1 MIKNILILFLFVNSI
16 FAIGL
21 KALIIPQSALTLGG
35 SSTGIAD
42 NISVDLNPASL
53 VFIEPYL
60 GFSKNNWFGDLNGQ
74 KISVV
79 WNEKNKSYFSFESL
93 SIADIEL
100 RDEVASENPIG
111 FFGAFWYAFDLSKTI
126 DIKSLSAR
134 NFYFG
139 YKVKFNLSKLYTE
152 SMYGGTVD
160 FGIIKKMSNNLSVG
174 FVTKN
179 LGKEYYNNTSFNTDM
194 TIGLGASYKLKI
206 PIKILSDILYVDSDV
221 MTKLSLITEFPYINV
236 VCGLTNGKSYNDFS
250 VGLHMIFND
259 WSFVFSGLKH
269 DNNSLGSPTS
279 IELIKTF

>member
-1 MIKNILILFLFVNSI
+1 MPLAEASSMMLISPLIVTALAMAILKEPVGAKRWVSI
-16 FAIGL
+16 F
-21 KALIIPQSALTLGG
+21 
-35 SSTGIAD
+35 
-42 NISVDLNPASL
+42 
-53 VFIEPYL
+53 
-60 GFSKNNWFGDLNGQ
+60 
-74 KISVV
+74 
-79 WNEKNKSYFSFESL
+79 
-93 SIADIEL
+93 
-100 RDEVASENPIG
+100 IG

-221 MTKLSLITEFPYINV
+221 MTKLSLITEFPYVNV
-236 VCGLTNGKSYNDFS
+236 VPVKGSFIKISFEFILCLAHSFIFS
-250 VGLHMIFND
+250 FSFFNP
-259 WSFVFSGLKH
+259 S
-269 DNNSLGSPTS
+269 
-279 IELIKTF
+279 